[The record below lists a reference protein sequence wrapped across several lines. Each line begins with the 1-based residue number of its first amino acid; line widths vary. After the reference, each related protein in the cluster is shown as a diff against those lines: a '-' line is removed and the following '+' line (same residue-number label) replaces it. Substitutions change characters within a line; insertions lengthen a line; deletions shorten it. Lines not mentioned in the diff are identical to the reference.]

1 MIRDKLAI
9 GVIVDDEESLHIAIK
24 GLPKDYN
31 AFRSAVRT
39 RSTQLSI
46 DELATMLNTEEESL
60 NEGLEVKNPI
70 LEWLLLQLLGLIPTM
85 VTINLSISLTK
96 ME

>member
-9 GVIVDDEESLHIAIK
+9 GVIMDDEESLHIAIK

-70 LEWLLLQLLGLIPTM
+70 FAMASASTSRPNTNN
-85 VTINLSISLTK
+85 VYN
-96 ME
+96 

>member
-1 MIRDKLAI
+1 M
-9 GVIVDDEESLHIAIK
+9 DDEESLHIAIK
-24 GLPKDYN
+24 GLPKYYN

-70 LEWLLLQLLGLIPTM
+70 FAMASASTSRPNTNNGY
-85 VTINLSISLTK
+85 N
-96 ME
+96 

>member
-46 DELATMLNTEEESL
+46 DELATMLNAEEESL

-70 LEWLLLQLLGLIPTM
+70 FAMASASTSRPNTNN
-85 VTINLSISLTK
+85 VYN
-96 ME
+96 

>member
-9 GVIVDDEESLHIAIK
+9 GVIVDGEESLHIAIK

-70 LEWLLLQLLGLIPTM
+70 FAMASASTSRPNTNNGY
-85 VTINLSISLTK
+85 N
-96 ME
+96 